1 MRSVGIDIGGTFTDV
16 VVMGDDGSVSTTK
29 SPSTPGRLQE
39 GLLAALSAAAE
50 KEKTDLAAL
59 LGRIDRIAHGTT
71 VATNAFI
78 ERRGAKVALLTTRGF
93 EDTMIMQRMMGM
105 TAGLSPSELTD
116 YSNRRVPDP
125 IVPRSLI
132 FGIRERIDYRGDVI
146 APLVEQDVY
155 EAIARTKEAGIE
167 AIAVSYLWSFKNTA
181 HERKTMEILGEEL
194 PGVYLTASHELAP
207 RLGEYERTATA
218 VINAYLGPLVRE
230 YTDQLG
236 RKLDK
241 NRLFLLDSSGGVMT
255 PDEAGRAPVRLL
267 LSGPSG
273 GVTAAKYMGDLC
285 GHENIISFDMG
296 GTSTDVAVIAAGQAG
311 QRKETVAGKYHLLLP
326 MLDVRAIGAGGGS
339 IAGVEEG
346 GYIFVGPESAG
357 AEPGPA
363 CYGRGGERPTVTD
376 ADVAL
381 GIIDPDGFLGG
392 KLALDRE
399 KAREAIRVH
408 VADPLN
414 VSIEEAAAGIKR
426 IVDTRMA
433 DLLRTV
439 TIEQGHDAREF
450 VLYAFGGAGPA
461 HAPAFAL
468 DVVEEVL
475 VPASQSVFCAFGAV
489 ASDIALSAGRAEPK
503 RYGRDGKSAVALADV
518 EAIFKGLEDQANESL
533 AQQNVPPER
542 RRFRRVVEVRF
553 IRQTKSLSVPFPGS
567 IEGLIENFLNAY
579 KTRYGAE
586 AVPEKAGFEFVTY
599 VVEALGLLP
608 RPDCAR
614 YPSAGEDAHHAV
626 KANRPVYD
634 MVEQGFVETPIY
646 RGEALQ
652 NGNRII
658 GPAVIEYE
666 STTVV
671 IHTGQVGTIDE
682 YLGISIR
689 RGCKGTDPRLPH
701 AGACLKSVPE
711 NPGRV

>member
-1 MRSVGIDIGGTFTDV
+1 MSSIGIDIGGTFTDV

-39 GLLAALSAAAE
+39 GLLAALTAAAE
-50 KEKTDLAAL
+50 KETTDLATL

-78 ERRGAKVALLTTRGF
+78 ERRGARVALLTTRGF

-146 APLVEQDVY
+146 APLVEQDVHD
-155 EAIARTKEAGIE
+155 AISRIKEAGIE
-167 AIAVSYLWSFKNTA
+167 AIAVSYLWSFKNSV
-181 HERKTMEILGEEL
+181 HEKRTMEILTGEL
-194 PGVYLTASHELAP
+194 PDVYLSVSHELAP
-207 RLGEYERTATA
+207 RLGEYERTATT
-218 VINAYLGPLVRE
+218 VINACLGPLVRE
-230 YTDQLG
+230 YTDQLN
-236 RKLDK
+236 RRLRD

-273 GVTAAKYMGDLC
+273 GVTAAKYMGRLC

-311 QRKETVAGKYHLLLP
+311 QRRETVADKYHLLLP

-339 IAGVEEG
+339 IAGVEQG
-346 GYIFVGPESAG
+346 GYIYVGPESAG

-363 CYGRGGERPTVTD
+363 CYGLGGELPTVTD
-376 ADVAL
+376 ADVVL
-381 GIIDPDGFLGG
+381 GIIDPAGFLGG

-399 KAREAIRVH
+399 KAREAIKIH
-408 VADPLN
+408 VADPLAL
-414 VSIEEAAAGIKR
+414 SIEEAAAGIKR

-475 VPASQSVFCAFGAV
+475 IPASQSVFCAFGAV
-489 ASDIALSAGRAEPK
+489 ASDITLSAGRAEPK
-503 RYGRDGKSAVALADV
+503 RYGRDGKGAVELADM
-518 EAIFKGLEDQANESL
+518 EDIFSSLEEQADASL
-533 AQQNVPPER
+533 EQQGVPPEQR
-542 RRFRRVVEVRF
+542 RLRRVVEVRF

-567 IEGLIENFLNAY
+567 VEGLVKNFLDAY
-579 KTRYGAE
+579 TKRYGTE

-599 VVEALGLLP
+599 VVEAVGLLP

-614 YPSAGEDAHHAV
+614 YPSAGTDPGHAM
-626 KANRPVYD
+626 KCSRPVYD
-634 MVEQGFVETPIY
+634 MVEQCFVDTPIY
-646 RGEALQ
+646 RGEVLQ

-666 STTVV
+666 TTTVAV
-671 IHTGQVGTIDE
+671 HSGQAGTVDE
-682 YLGISIR
+682 FLGISIR
-689 RGCKGTDPRLPH
+689 R
-701 AGACLKSVPE
+701 V
-711 NPGRV
+711 

>member
-1 MRSVGIDIGGTFTDV
+1 MSSIGIDIGGTFTDV

-29 SPSTPGRLQE
+29 SPSTPGRLLE
-39 GLLAALSAAAE
+39 GLLAALKAAAE
-50 KEKTDLAAL
+50 KEQTDLATL

-78 ERRGAKVALLTTRGF
+78 ERRGARVALLTTRGF

-146 APLVEQDVY
+146 APLVEQDVHD
-155 EAIARTKEAGIE
+155 AISRIKEAGIE
-167 AIAVSYLWSFKNTA
+167 AIAVSYLWSFKNSA
-181 HERKTMEILGEEL
+181 HEKKTREILAGEL
-194 PGVYLTASHELAP
+194 PGVFLSVSHELAP
-207 RLGEYERTATA
+207 RLGEYERTATT
-218 VINAYLGPLVRE
+218 VINACLGPLVRE
-230 YTDQLG
+230 YTGQLN
-236 RKLDK
+236 RRLRN

-255 PDEAGRAPVRLL
+255 ADEAGRAPVRLL

-273 GVTAAKYMGDLC
+273 GVTAAKYMGRLC
-285 GHENIISFDMG
+285 DHENIISFDMG

-311 QRKETVAGKYHLLLP
+311 QRRETVAGKYHLLLP

-339 IAGVEEG
+339 IAGVEQG
-346 GYIFVGPESAG
+346 GYIYVGPGSAG

-363 CYGRGGERPTVTD
+363 CYGLGGERPTVTD
-376 ADVAL
+376 ADVVL
-381 GIIDPDGFLGG
+381 GIIDPAGFLGG

-399 KAREAIRVH
+399 KAREAIKVH
-408 VADPLN
+408 VADPLRL
-414 VSIEEAAAGIKR
+414 SIEEAAAGIKR
-426 IVDTRMA
+426 IVDARMA

-450 VLYAFGGAGPA
+450 VLYAFGGAGPT

-475 VPASQSVFCAFGAV
+475 IPASQSVFCAFGAV
-489 ASDIALSAGRAEPK
+489 ASDITLSAGRAEPK
-503 RYGRDGKSAVALADV
+503 RYGRDGKGAVELADM
-518 EAIFKGLEDQANESL
+518 EDIFSILEEQANKSL
-533 AQQNVPPER
+533 EQQGVPPEQ

-567 IEGLIENFLNAY
+567 IEGLVKNFLDAY
-579 KTRYGAE
+579 TKRYGAE

-599 VVEALGLLP
+599 VVEAVGRLP

-614 YPSAGEDAHHAV
+614 YPSAGTDPGHAL
-626 KANRPVYD
+626 KCSRPVYD
-634 MVEQGFVETPIY
+634 MVEQGFVDTPIY

-652 NGNRII
+652 PDNRII
-658 GPAVIEYE
+658 GPAIIEYE
-666 STTVV
+666 TTTVAV
-671 IHTGQVGTIDE
+671 HSGQVGTIDE
-682 YLGISIR
+682 FLGISIR
-689 RGCKGTDPRLPH
+689 R
-701 AGACLKSVPE
+701 V
-711 NPGRV
+711 

>member
-1 MRSVGIDIGGTFTDV
+1 MSSIGIDIGGTFTDV
-16 VVMGDDGSVSTTK
+16 VVMGDDGAVSTTK

-39 GLLAALSAAAE
+39 GLLAALTVAAE
-50 KEKTDLAAL
+50 KEQADLVAL

-78 ERRGAKVALLTTRGF
+78 ERRGARVALLTTRGF

-116 YSNRRVPDP
+116 YSNRRVPEP

-146 APLVEQDVY
+146 APLVEQDVHD
-155 EAIARTKEAGIE
+155 AISRIKEAGIE
-167 AIAVSYLWSFKNTA
+167 AIAVSYLWSFKNSA
-181 HERKTMEILGEEL
+181 HEKRTVEILAGEL
-194 PGVYLTASHELAP
+194 PDVYLSISHELAP
-207 RLGEYERTATA
+207 RLGEYERTATT
-218 VINAYLGPLVRE
+218 VINACLGPLVRE
-230 YTDQLG
+230 YTDQLN
-236 RKLDK
+236 RRLRN

-273 GVTAAKYMGDLC
+273 GVTAAKYMGRLC

-311 QRKETVAGKYHLLLP
+311 QRRETVAGKYHLLLP

-339 IAGVEEG
+339 IAGVEQG
-346 GYIFVGPESAG
+346 GYIYVGPESAG

-363 CYGRGGERPTVTD
+363 CYGLGGEIPTVTD
-376 ADVAL
+376 ADVVL
-381 GIIDPDGFLGG
+381 GIIDPAGFLGG
-392 KLALDRE
+392 KLALDRK
-399 KAREAIRVH
+399 KAREAIKVH
-408 VADPLN
+408 VADPLAL
-414 VSIEEAAAGIKR
+414 SIEEAAAGIKR

-468 DVVEEVL
+468 DVVEEIL
-475 VPASQSVFCAFGAV
+475 IPASQSVFCAFGAV
-489 ASDIALSAGRAEPK
+489 ASDITLSAGRAEPK
-503 RYGRDGKSAVALADV
+503 RYGRDGKGAIELADM
-518 EAIFKGLEDQANESL
+518 EDIFNSLEEQADESL
-533 AQQNVPPER
+533 EQQGVPPEQ
-542 RRFRRVVEVRF
+542 RRFRRMVEVRF

-567 IEGLIENFLNAY
+567 IEGLVKNFLDAY
-579 KTRYGAE
+579 TKRYGAE

-599 VVEALGLLP
+599 VVEAVGLLP

-614 YPSAGEDAHHAV
+614 YPSAGTDPGHAM
-626 KANRPVYD
+626 KGSRPVYD
-634 MVEQGFVETPIY
+634 MVEQGFIETPIY
-646 RGEALQ
+646 RGETLR
-652 NGNRII
+652 NGNRID

-666 STTVV
+666 TTTVA
-671 IHTGQVGTIDE
+671 IHSGQAGTVDE
-682 YLGISIR
+682 FLGISIR
-689 RGCKGTDPRLPH
+689 R
-701 AGACLKSVPE
+701 V
-711 NPGRV
+711 

>member
-1 MRSVGIDIGGTFTDV
+1 MSSIGIDIGGTFTDV

-39 GLLAALSAAAE
+39 GLLAALTAAAG

-78 ERRGAKVALLTTRGF
+78 ERRGARVALLTTRGF

-146 APLVEQDVY
+146 APLVEQDVHD
-155 EAIARTKEAGIE
+155 AISRIKEAGIE
-167 AIAVSYLWSFKNTA
+167 AIAVSYLWSFKSSV
-181 HERKTMEILGEEL
+181 HEKRTMEILTGEL
-194 PGVYLTASHELAP
+194 PDVYLSVSHELAP
-207 RLGEYERTATA
+207 RLGEYERTATT
-218 VINAYLGPLVRE
+218 VINACLGPLVRE
-230 YTDQLG
+230 YTDQLN
-236 RKLDK
+236 RRLRD

-273 GVTAAKYMGDLC
+273 GVTAAKYMGRLC

-311 QRKETVAGKYHLLLP
+311 QRRETVADKYHLLLP

-339 IAGVEEG
+339 IAGVEQG
-346 GYIFVGPESAG
+346 GYIYVGPESAG

-363 CYGRGGERPTVTD
+363 CYGLGGELPTVTD
-376 ADVAL
+376 ADVVL
-381 GIIDPDGFLGG
+381 GIIDPAGFLGG

-399 KAREAIRVH
+399 KAREAIKVH
-408 VADPLN
+408 VADPLAL
-414 VSIEEAAAGIKR
+414 SIEEAAAGIKR

-450 VLYAFGGAGPA
+450 VLYAFGGAGPT

-475 VPASQSVFCAFGAV
+475 IPASQSVFCAFGAV
-489 ASDIALSAGRAEPK
+489 ASDITLNAGRAEPK
-503 RYGRDGKSAVALADV
+503 RYGRDGKGAVELADM
-518 EAIFKGLEDQANESL
+518 EDIFSGLEEQADKSL
-533 AQQNVPPER
+533 EQQGVPPEQ

-567 IEGLIENFLNAY
+567 VEGLVKNFLDAY
-579 KTRYGAE
+579 TKRYGAE

-599 VVEALGLLP
+599 VVEAVGLLP

-614 YPSAGEDAHHAV
+614 YPSAGMDASHA
-626 KANRPVYD
+626 KKGSRPVYD
-634 MVEQGFVETPIY
+634 MVKHVFVDTPIY

-652 NGNRII
+652 NGNRIA

-666 STTVV
+666 TTTVA
-671 IHTGQVGTIDE
+671 IHSGQAGTVDE
-682 YLGISIR
+682 FLGISIR
-689 RGCKGTDPRLPH
+689 R
-701 AGACLKSVPE
+701 V
-711 NPGRV
+711 

>member
-1 MRSVGIDIGGTFTDV
+1 MSSIGIDIGGTFTDV

-39 GLLAALSAAAE
+39 GLMQALSAAAE
-50 KEKTDLAAL
+50 KEKTDLVTL

-78 ERRGAKVALLTTRGF
+78 ERRGARVALLTTRGF

-105 TAGLSPSELTD
+105 TAGLTPSELTD

-155 EAIARTKEAGIE
+155 DSIDRIKEAGIE
-167 AIAVSYLWSFKNTA
+167 AIAVSYLWSFKNTV
-181 HERKTMEILGEEL
+181 HEKRTREILTGEL
-194 PGVYLTASHELAP
+194 PGIYLSMSHELVP
-207 RLGEYERTATA
+207 RLGEYERTATT
-218 VINAYLGPLVRE
+218 VINACLGPLVRK
-230 YTDQLG
+230 YTDQLN
-236 RKLDK
+236 RQLRN
-241 NRLFLLDSSGGVMT
+241 NRLFLLDSCGGVMT
-255 PDEAGRAPVRLL
+255 PGEAGRAPVRLL

-273 GVTAAKYMGDLC
+273 GVTAAKYIGNMC

-296 GTSTDVAVIAAGQAG
+296 GTSTDVAVIAGGEASR
-311 QRKETVAGKYHLLLP
+311 RKETVADKYHLLLP

-339 IAGVEEG
+339 VAGVEEG
-346 GYIFVGPESAG
+346 GYIYVGPESAG

-376 ADVAL
+376 ADVVL
-381 GIIDPDGFLGG
+381 GMIDPAGFLGG

-399 KAREAIRVH
+399 KAREAVRVH
-408 VADPLN
+408 VADPLTLS
-414 VSIEEAAAGIKR
+414 VEEAAAGIKR
-426 IVDTRMA
+426 IVDARMA

-475 VPASQSVFCAFGAV
+475 IPSSQSVFCAFGAV
-489 ASDIALSAGRAEPK
+489 ASDITLSVGRAEPK
-503 RYGRDGKSAVALADV
+503 RYGRDGKGAVELSGI
-518 EAIFKGLEDQANESL
+518 EAIFSDLEEQANESL
-533 AQQNVPPER
+533 ALQNVAPER
-542 RRFRRVVEVRF
+542 RRFRRIVEVRF
-553 IRQTKSLSVPFPGS
+553 IRQTKSLAVPFPGT
-567 IEGLIENFLNAY
+567 IEGLVESFLDAY
-579 KTRYGAE
+579 KKRYGAE
-586 AVPEKAGFEFVTY
+586 AVPEQAGFEFVTY
-599 VVEALGLLP
+599 VVEAVGLLP

-614 YPSAGEDAHHAV
+614 YPSAGEDANQAV
-626 KANRPVYD
+626 KGSRPVYD
-634 MVEQGFVETPIY
+634 MVRQVFVDTPIF

-652 NGNRII
+652 HGNRIS
-658 GPAVIEYE
+658 GPAIIEYE
-666 STTVV
+666 TTTVA
-671 IHTGQVGTIDE
+671 IHAGQRATIDE
-682 YLGISIR
+682 FLGISIR
-689 RGCKGTDPRLPH
+689 RT
-701 AGACLKSVPE
+701 
-711 NPGRV
+711 

>member
-1 MRSVGIDIGGTFTDV
+1 MSSIGIDIGGTFTDV

-39 GLLAALSAAAE
+39 GLLAALTAAAE
-50 KEKTDLAAL
+50 KEQTDLAAL

-78 ERRGAKVALLTTRGF
+78 ERRGARVALLTTRGF

-146 APLVEQDVY
+146 APLVEQDVHD
-155 EAIARTKEAGIE
+155 AISRIKEAGIE
-167 AIAVSYLWSFKNTA
+167 AIAVSYLWSFKSSV
-181 HERKTMEILGEEL
+181 HEKRTMEILTGEL
-194 PGVYLTASHELAP
+194 PDVYLSVSHELAP
-207 RLGEYERTATA
+207 RLGEYERTATT
-218 VINAYLGPLVRE
+218 VINACLGPLVRE
-230 YTDQLG
+230 YTDQLN
-236 RKLDK
+236 RRLRD

-273 GVTAAKYMGDLC
+273 GVTAAKYMGRLC

-311 QRKETVAGKYHLLLP
+311 QRRETVADKYHLLLP

-339 IAGVEEG
+339 IAGVEQG
-346 GYIFVGPESAG
+346 GYIYVGPESAG

-363 CYGRGGERPTVTD
+363 CYGFGGERPTVTD
-376 ADVAL
+376 ADVVL
-381 GIIDPDGFLGG
+381 GIIDPAGFLGG

-399 KAREAIRVH
+399 KAREAIKVH
-408 VADPLN
+408 VADPLAL
-414 VSIEEAAAGIKR
+414 SIEEAAAGIKR

-450 VLYAFGGAGPA
+450 VLYAFGGAGPT

-475 VPASQSVFCAFGAV
+475 IPASQSVFCAFGAV
-489 ASDIALSAGRAEPK
+489 ASDITLSAGRAEPK
-503 RYGRDGKSAVALADV
+503 RYGRDGKGAVELADM
-518 EAIFKGLEDQANESL
+518 EDIFSGLEEQADKSL
-533 AQQNVPPER
+533 EQQGVPPEQR
-542 RRFRRVVEVRF
+542 RLRRVVEVRF

-567 IEGLIENFLNAY
+567 VEGLVKNFLDAY
-579 KTRYGAE
+579 TKRYGAE

-599 VVEALGLLP
+599 VVEAVGLLP

-614 YPSAGEDAHHAV
+614 YPSAGMDPGHAL
-626 KANRPVYD
+626 KGSRPVYD

-646 RGEALQ
+646 WGETLR
-652 NGNRII
+652 NGNRID

-666 STTVV
+666 TTTVA
-671 IHTGQVGTIDE
+671 IHSGQAGTVDE
-682 YLGISIR
+682 FLGISIR
-689 RGCKGTDPRLPH
+689 R
-701 AGACLKSVPE
+701 V
-711 NPGRV
+711 

>member
-1 MRSVGIDIGGTFTDV
+1 MSSIGIDIGGTFTDV
-16 VVMGDDGSVSTTK
+16 VVMGDDGSVRTTK

-39 GLLAALSAAAE
+39 GLLAALTAAAV
-50 KEKTDLAAL
+50 KEQTDLAAL
-59 LGRIDRIAHGTT
+59 LRRLDRIAHGTT

-78 ERRGAKVALLTTRGF
+78 ERRGAGVALLTTRGF

-116 YSNRRVPDP
+116 YSNRSVPDP

-132 FGIRERIDYRGDVI
+132 FGIRERTDYRGDVI
-146 APLVEQDVY
+146 APLAEQDVY
-155 EAIARTKEAGIE
+155 DAVARIKEAGIE

-181 HERKTMEILGEEL
+181 HESRTREILAEEL
-194 PGVYLTASHELAP
+194 PGIYLSTSHELVP
-207 RLGEYERTATA
+207 RLGEYERTATT
-218 VINAYLGPLVRE
+218 VINAYLGPLVRN
-230 YTDQLG
+230 YTEQLNRRLG
-236 RKLDK
+236 D
-241 NRLFLLDSSGGVMT
+241 NRLFLLDSCGGVMT

-273 GVTAAKYMGDLC
+273 GVTAAKHMGKLC

-296 GTSTDVAVIAAGQAG
+296 GTSTDVAVIASGEASR
-311 QRKETVAGKYHLLLP
+311 RKETVADKYHLLLP

-363 CYGRGGERPTVTD
+363 CYGRGGKHPTVTD
-376 ADVAL
+376 ANVVL
-381 GIIDPDGFLGG
+381 GIIDPGGFLGG
-392 KLALDRE
+392 KLALDRD
-399 KAREAIRVH
+399 KARQAVQEH
-408 VADPLN
+408 VASPLKLP
-414 VSIEEAAAGIKR
+414 VEEAAAGIKR
-426 IVDTRMA
+426 IVDARMA

-468 DVVEEVL
+468 DVVEEVMI
-475 VPASQSVFCAFGAV
+475 PASQSVFCAFGAV
-489 ASDIALSAGRAEPK
+489 ASDITLSAGRAKPE
-503 RYGRDGKSAVALADV
+503 RYGREGSGAVDLAGI
-518 EAIFKGLEDQANESL
+518 ETIFRDLEDQANESL
-533 AQQNVPPER
+533 DVQGVPPGQ

-553 IRQTKSLSVPFPGS
+553 VRQTKSLSVPFPGTL
-567 IEGLIENFLNAY
+567 EGLVENFLDAY
-579 KTRYGAE
+579 KKRYGAE

-599 VVEALGLLP
+599 VVEATGLLP

-614 YPSAGEDAHHAV
+614 YPPAGADAAHAV
-626 KANRPVYD
+626 KGSRPVYD
-634 MVEQGFVETPIY
+634 MVKQVFIDTPIY

-652 NGNRII
+652 NGNRIS
-658 GPAVIEYE
+658 GPAIIEYE
-666 STTVV
+666 TTTVA
-671 IHTGQVGTIDE
+671 ILSGQAGTVDE
-682 YLGISIR
+682 FLGISI
-689 RGCKGTDPRLPH
+689 K
-701 AGACLKSVPE
+701 
-711 NPGRV
+711 RV

>member
-1 MRSVGIDIGGTFTDV
+1 MSSIGIDIGGTFTDV

-39 GLLAALSAAAE
+39 GLLAALTAAAE

-78 ERRGAKVALLTTRGF
+78 ERRGARVALLTTRGF

-146 APLVEQDVY
+146 APLVEQDVHD
-155 EAIARTKEAGIE
+155 AISRIKEAGIE
-167 AIAVSYLWSFKNTA
+167 AIAVSYLWSFKNSV
-181 HERKTMEILGEEL
+181 HEKRTMEILTGEL
-194 PGVYLTASHELAP
+194 PDVYLSVSHELAP
-207 RLGEYERTATA
+207 RLGEYERTATT
-218 VINAYLGPLVRE
+218 VINACLGPLVRE
-230 YTDQLG
+230 YTDQLN
-236 RKLDK
+236 RRLRN

-273 GVTAAKYMGDLC
+273 GVTAAKYMGRLC

-311 QRKETVAGKYHLLLP
+311 QRRETVADKYHLLLP

-339 IAGVEEG
+339 IAGVEQG
-346 GYIFVGPESAG
+346 GYIYVGPESAG

-363 CYGRGGERPTVTD
+363 CYGLGGERPTVTD
-376 ADVAL
+376 ADVVL
-381 GIIDPDGFLGG
+381 GIIDPAGFLGG

-399 KAREAIRVH
+399 KAREAIKIH
-408 VADPLN
+408 VADPLAL
-414 VSIEEAAAGIKR
+414 SIEEAAAGIKR

-475 VPASQSVFCAFGAV
+475 IPASQSVFCAFGAV
-489 ASDIALSAGRAEPK
+489 ASDITLSAGRAEPK
-503 RYGRDGKSAVALADV
+503 RYGRDGTGAVELADM
-518 EAIFKGLEDQANESL
+518 EDIFSSLEEQADASL
-533 AQQNVPPER
+533 EQQGVPPEQ
-542 RRFRRVVEVRF
+542 RRFQRVVEVRF

-567 IEGLIENFLNAY
+567 VEGLVKNFLDAY
-579 KTRYGAE
+579 TKRYGAE

-599 VVEALGLLP
+599 VVEAVGLLP

-614 YPSAGEDAHHAV
+614 YPSAGTDASHA
-626 KANRPVYD
+626 KKGSRPVYD
-634 MVEQGFVETPIY
+634 MVKHVFVDTPIY

-652 NGNRII
+652 NGNRID

-666 STTVV
+666 TTTVA
-671 IHTGQVGTIDE
+671 IHSGQAGTVDE
-682 YLGISIR
+682 FLGISIR
-689 RGCKGTDPRLPH
+689 R
-701 AGACLKSVPE
+701 V
-711 NPGRV
+711 

>member
-1 MRSVGIDIGGTFTDV
+1 MSSIGIDIGGTFTDV

-39 GLLAALSAAAE
+39 GLLAALTAAAE

-78 ERRGAKVALLTTRGF
+78 ERRGARVALLTTRGF
-93 EDTMIMQRMMGM
+93 EDTIIMQRMMGM

-146 APLVEQDVY
+146 APLVEQDVHD
-155 EAIARTKEAGIE
+155 AISRIKEAGIE
-167 AIAVSYLWSFKNTA
+167 AIAVSYLWSFKNSV
-181 HERKTMEILGEEL
+181 HEKRTMEILTGEL
-194 PGVYLTASHELAP
+194 PDVYLSVSHELAP
-207 RLGEYERTATA
+207 RLGEYERTATT
-218 VINAYLGPLVRE
+218 VINACLGPLVRE
-230 YTDQLG
+230 YTDQLN
-236 RKLDK
+236 RRLCD

-273 GVTAAKYMGDLC
+273 GVTAAKYMGRLC

-311 QRKETVAGKYHLLLP
+311 QRRETVAGKYHLLLP

-339 IAGVEEG
+339 IAGVEQG
-346 GYIFVGPESAG
+346 GYIYVGPESAG

-363 CYGRGGERPTVTD
+363 CYGLGGERPTVTD
-376 ADVAL
+376 ADVVL
-381 GIIDPDGFLGG
+381 GIIDPAGFLGG

-399 KAREAIRVH
+399 KAREAIKVH
-408 VADPLN
+408 VADPLAL
-414 VSIEEAAAGIKR
+414 SIEEAAAGIKR

-468 DVVEEVL
+468 DVVEEIL
-475 VPASQSVFCAFGAV
+475 IPASQSVFCAFGAV
-489 ASDIALSAGRAEPK
+489 ASDITLSTGRAEPK
-503 RYGRDGKSAVALADV
+503 RYGRDGKGAVELAGMED
-518 EAIFKGLEDQANESL
+518 IFSSLEEQADASL
-533 AQQNVPPER
+533 EQQGVPPEQ
-542 RRFRRVVEVRF
+542 RRFRRMVEVRF
-553 IRQTKSLSVPFPGS
+553 IRQTKSLSVPYPGS
-567 IEGLIENFLNAY
+567 IEGLVKNFLDAY
-579 KTRYGAE
+579 TKRYGAE
-586 AVPEKAGFEFVTY
+586 AVPERAGFEFVTY
-599 VVEALGLLP
+599 VVEAVGLLP
-608 RPDCAR
+608 RPDCAS
-614 YPSAGEDAHHAV
+614 YPSAGTDAGHAM
-626 KANRPVYD
+626 KGSRPVYD

-646 RGEALQ
+646 RGETLR
-652 NGNRII
+652 NGNRID

-666 STTVV
+666 TTTVA
-671 IHTGQVGTIDE
+671 IHSGQAGTVDE
-682 YLGISIR
+682 FLSISIR
-689 RGCKGTDPRLPH
+689 R
-701 AGACLKSVPE
+701 V
-711 NPGRV
+711 

>member
-1 MRSVGIDIGGTFTDV
+1 MSSVGIDIGGTFTDV
-16 VVMGDDGSVSTTK
+16 VVMDDDGSVRTTK

-39 GLLAALSAAAE
+39 GLLAALGAAAE
-50 KEKTDLAAL
+50 KENTDLATL
-59 LGRIDRIAHGTT
+59 LERIDRIAHGTT

-78 ERRGAKVALLTTRGF
+78 ERRGARVALLTTRGF

-116 YSNRRVPDP
+116 YSNRCVPDP

-146 APLVEQDVY
+146 APLAEQDVY
-155 EAIARTKEAGIE
+155 DAAARIKEAGVE
-167 AIAVSYLWSFKNTA
+167 AVAVSYLWSFKNTA
-181 HERKTMEILGEEL
+181 HESRTREILAGEL
-194 PGVYLTASHELAP
+194 PGIYLSMSHELVP
-207 RLGEYERTATA
+207 RLGEYERTATT
-218 VINAYLGPLVRE
+218 VINACLGPLVQK
-230 YTDQLG
+230 YTEQLNRRLG
-236 RKLDK
+236 N
-241 NRLFLLDSSGGVMT
+241 NRLFLLDSCGGVMT

-273 GVTAAKYMGDLC
+273 GVTAAKYMGDIC
-285 GHENIISFDMG
+285 GHRNIISFDMG
-296 GTSTDVAVIAAGQAG
+296 GTSTDVAVIAAGEAN
-311 QRKETVAGKYHLLLP
+311 RRRETVTDKYHLLLP

-339 IAGVEEG
+339 VAGVEQG
-346 GYIFVGPESAG
+346 GYIYVGPESAG

-363 CYGRGGERPTVTD
+363 CYGLGGERPTVTD
-376 ADVAL
+376 ADVVL

-392 KLALDRE
+392 KLALDQD

-414 VSIEEAAAGIKR
+414 VPIEEAAAGIKR
-426 IVDTRMA
+426 IVDARMA

-468 DVVEEVL
+468 DVVEEVII
-475 VPASQSVFCAFGAV
+475 PASQSVFCAFGAV
-489 ASDIALSAGRAEPK
+489 ASDIALSVARAEPK
-503 RYGRDGKSAVALADV
+503 RYGRDGTGAVELADI
-518 EAIFKGLEDQANESL
+518 ETIFRNLEDQANASL
-533 AQQNVPPER
+533 AQQNVPQEQR
-542 RRFRRVVEVRF
+542 RYRRVVEVRF
-553 IRQTKSLSVPFPGS
+553 IRQTKSLSVPFPGT
-567 IEGLIENFLNAY
+567 IEGLVENFLDAY
-579 KTRYGAE
+579 KQRYGAE

-614 YPSAGEDAHHAV
+614 YPSAGEDASHAV
-626 KANRPVYD
+626 KGSRPVYD
-634 MVEQGFVETPIY
+634 MVEQVFIDTPTF

-652 NGNRII
+652 SGNRIA
-658 GPAVIEYE
+658 GPAIIEYE
-666 STTVV
+666 TTTVA
-671 IHTGQVGTIDE
+671 IHSGQAGTVDE
-682 YLGISIR
+682 FLGISVR
-689 RGCKGTDPRLPH
+689 R
-701 AGACLKSVPE
+701 V
-711 NPGRV
+711 

>member
-1 MRSVGIDIGGTFTDV
+1 MSSIGIDIGGTFTDI

-29 SPSTPGRLQE
+29 SPSTPGRLQD
-39 GLLAALSAAAE
+39 GLLAALGAAAV
-50 KEKTDLAAL
+50 KQDTDLATL
-59 LGRIDRIAHGTT
+59 LAGADRIAHGTT

-78 ERRGAKVALLTTRGF
+78 ERRGARVALLTTRGF

-146 APLVEQDVY
+146 APLMERDVHD
-155 EAIARTKEAGIE
+155 AIGRIKEAGIE
-167 AIAVSYLWSFKNTA
+167 AIAVSYLWSFKNSV
-181 HERKTMEILGEEL
+181 HEKRTMEILTGEL
-194 PGVYLTASHELAP
+194 PDVYLSVSHELAP
-207 RLGEYERTATA
+207 RLGEYERTATT
-218 VINAYLGPLVRE
+218 VINACLGPLVRK
-230 YTDQLG
+230 YTDQLN
-236 RKLDK
+236 RRLRN

-273 GVTAAKYMGDLC
+273 GVTAAKYMGRLC

-311 QRKETVAGKYHLLLP
+311 QRRETVADKYHLLLP

-339 IAGVEEG
+339 IAGVEQG
-346 GYIFVGPESAG
+346 GYIYVGPESAG

-363 CYGRGGERPTVTD
+363 CYGLGGELPTVTD
-376 ADVAL
+376 ADVVL
-381 GIIDPDGFLGG
+381 GIIDPTGFLGG

-399 KAREAIRVH
+399 KARRAIKVH
-408 VADPLN
+408 VADPLAL
-414 VSIEEAAAGIKR
+414 SIEEAAAGIKR

-468 DVVEEVL
+468 DVVEEIL
-475 VPASQSVFCAFGAV
+475 IPASQSVFCAFGAV
-489 ASDIALSAGRAEPK
+489 ASDIALNAGRAEPK
-503 RYGRDGKSAVALADV
+503 RYGRDGKGAIELA
-518 EAIFKGLEDQANESL
+518 EMEGIFSSLEEQADDSL
-533 AQQNVPPER
+533 EQQGVPREQ

-567 IEGLIENFLNAY
+567 IEGLVKNFLDAY
-579 KTRYGAE
+579 TKRYGAE

-599 VVEALGLLP
+599 VVEATGLLP
-608 RPDCAR
+608 RPDFAR
-614 YPSAGEDAHHAV
+614 YPSAGTNPGHAM
-626 KANRPVYD
+626 KCSRPVYD
-634 MVEQGFVETPIY
+634 MVERGFVETPIY

-652 NGNRII
+652 NGNRID
-658 GPAVIEYE
+658 GPGIIEYE
-666 STTVV
+666 TTTVV
-671 IHTGQVGTIDE
+671 IHSGQVGTIDE
-682 YLGISIR
+682 FLGISIR
-689 RGCKGTDPRLPH
+689 KI
-701 AGACLKSVPE
+701 
-711 NPGRV
+711 

>member
-1 MRSVGIDIGGTFTDV
+1 MSSIGIDIGGTFTDV

-29 SPSTPGRLQE
+29 SPSTPGRLLE
-39 GLLAALSAAAE
+39 GLLAALTAAAE
-50 KEKTDLAAL
+50 KEQTDLAAL
-59 LGRIDRIAHGTT
+59 LGGIDRIAHGTT

-78 ERRGAKVALLTTRGF
+78 ERRGARVALLTTRGF

-132 FGIRERIDYRGDVI
+132 FGIRERVDYRGDVI
-146 APLVEQDVY
+146 APLAEQDVY
-155 EAIARTKEAGIE
+155 DAVARIKEAGIE
-167 AIAVSYLWSFKNTA
+167 AVAVSYLWSFKNSG
-181 HERKTMEILGEEL
+181 HEKRTREILAGEL
-194 PGVYLTASHELAP
+194 PGIYLSLSHELVP
-207 RLGEYERTATA
+207 RLGEYERTATT
-218 VINAYLGPLVRE
+218 VINAYLGPLVRN
-230 YTDQLG
+230 YTGQLNRRLG
-236 RKLDK
+236 N
-241 NRLFLLDSSGGVMT
+241 NRLFLLDSCGGVMT

-273 GVTAAKYMGDLC
+273 GVTAAKYMGNIC

-296 GTSTDVAVIAAGQAG
+296 GTSTDVAVIAAGEAN
-311 QRKETVAGKYHLLLP
+311 RRRETVTDKYHLLLP

-346 GYIFVGPESAG
+346 GYIYVGPESAG

-363 CYGRGGERPTVTD
+363 CYGLGGERPTVTD
-376 ADVAL
+376 ADVVL

-392 KLALDRE
+392 KLALDRD

-414 VSIEEAAAGIKR
+414 VPIEEAAAGIKR
-426 IVDTRMA
+426 IVDARMA

-439 TIEQGHDAREF
+439 TIEQGHDARDF

-475 VPASQSVFCAFGAV
+475 IPASQSVFCAFGAV
-489 ASDIALSAGRAEPK
+489 ASDITLTAGRAEPR
-503 RYGRDGKSAVALADV
+503 RYGRDGKGAVGLADI
-518 EAIFKGLEDQANESL
+518 EHIFRGLEDQAGASL
-533 AQQNVPPER
+533 ELQGVAPER
-542 RRFRRVVEVRF
+542 RRFRRVVEMRF

-579 KTRYGAE
+579 RKRYGAE

-599 VVEALGLLP
+599 VVEAAGLLP
-608 RPDCAR
+608 RPDSAR
-614 YPSAGEDAHHAV
+614 YPSAGEDAALAA
-626 KANRPVYD
+626 KGTRPVYD
-634 MVEQGFVETPIY
+634 MVIRAFVDTPIY

-652 NGNRII
+652 HGNRIA

-666 STTVV
+666 TTTVA
-671 IHTGQVGTIDE
+671 IHAGQAGTVDE
-682 YLGISIR
+682 FLGISIR
-689 RGCKGTDPRLPH
+689 R
-701 AGACLKSVPE
+701 V
-711 NPGRV
+711 

>member
-1 MRSVGIDIGGTFTDV
+1 MSSIGIDIGGTFTDV

-39 GLLAALSAAAE
+39 GLLQALTAAAE
-50 KEKTDLAAL
+50 KGKTDLVTL

-71 VATNAFI
+71 AATNAFI
-78 ERRGAKVALLTTRGF
+78 ERRGARVALLTTRGF

-116 YSNRRVPDP
+116 YSNRSVPDP

-132 FGIRERIDYRGDVI
+132 FGISERIDYRGDVI
-146 APLVEQDVY
+146 APLAEQEVY
-155 EAIARTKEAGIE
+155 EAAARIKEAGIE
-167 AIAVSYLWSFKNTA
+167 AVAVSYLWSFKNTV
-181 HERKTMEILGEEL
+181 HENRTREILAGEL
-194 PGVYLTASHELAP
+194 PGVYLSLSCELVP
-207 RLGEYERTATA
+207 RLGEYERTATT
-218 VINAYLGPLVRE
+218 VINAYLGPLVRN
-230 YTDQLG
+230 YTDELNRRLG
-236 RKLDK
+236 N
-241 NRLFLLDSSGGVMT
+241 NRLFLLDSCGGVMT

-273 GVTAAKYMGDLC
+273 GVTAAKYMGNMC

-296 GTSTDVAVIAAGQAG
+296 GTSTDVAVIAGGEASR
-311 QRKETVAGKYHLLLP
+311 RKETVADKYHLLLP

-339 IAGVEEG
+339 VAGVEEG
-346 GYIFVGPESAG
+346 GYIYVGPESAG

-376 ADVAL
+376 ADVVL
-381 GIIDPDGFLGG
+381 GIIDPAGFLGG

-399 KAREAIRVH
+399 QARKAVRVH
-408 VADPLN
+408 VADPLKLS
-414 VSIEEAAAGIKR
+414 VEEAAAGIKR
-426 IVDTRMA
+426 IVDARMA

-475 VPASQSVFCAFGAV
+475 IPSSQSVFCAFGAV
-489 ASDIALSAGRAEPK
+489 ASDITLSVGRAEPK
-503 RYGRDGKSAVALADV
+503 RYGRDGKGAVELSGI
-518 EAIFKGLEDQANESL
+518 EAIFSDLEEQANESL
-533 AQQNVPPER
+533 ALQNVTPER
-542 RRFRRVVEVRF
+542 RRFRRIVEVRF
-553 IRQTKSLSVPFPGS
+553 IRQTKSLAIPFPGT
-567 IEGLIENFLNAY
+567 IEGLVESFLDAY
-579 KTRYGAE
+579 KKRYGAE

-599 VVEALGLLP
+599 VVEAAGLLP

-614 YPSAGEDAHHAV
+614 YPSAGEDANQAV
-626 KANRPVYD
+626 KGRRPVYD
-634 MVEQGFVETPIY
+634 MVRQVFVDTPIF

-652 NGNRII
+652 HGNCID
-658 GPAVIEYE
+658 GPAIIEYE
-666 STTVV
+666 TTTVA
-671 IHTGQVGTIDE
+671 IHSGQVGTVDE
-682 YLGISIR
+682 FLGISIR
-689 RGCKGTDPRLPH
+689 K
-701 AGACLKSVPE
+701 V
-711 NPGRV
+711 

>member
-1 MRSVGIDIGGTFTDV
+1 MSSVGIDIGGTFTDV
-16 VVMGDDGSVSTTK
+16 VVMGDDGSVTTTK

-39 GLLAALSAAAE
+39 GLLAALTAAAE
-50 KEKTDLAAL
+50 KEKTGLAAL
-59 LGRIDRIAHGTT
+59 LERLDRIAHGTT

-78 ERRGAKVALLTTRGF
+78 ERRGARVALLTTRGF

-132 FGIRERIDYRGDVI
+132 FGIRERIDYRGDVV
-146 APLVEQDVY
+146 APLAEQDVY
-155 EAIARTKEAGIE
+155 DAIDRIKEAGIE
-167 AIAVSYLWSFKNTA
+167 AVAVSYLWSFKNTA
-181 HERKTMEILGEEL
+181 HERRTREILAGEL
-194 PGVYLTASHELAP
+194 PGVYLSLSHELVP
-207 RLGEYERTATA
+207 RLGEYERTATT
-218 VINAYLGPLVRE
+218 VINACLGPLVRK
-230 YTDQLG
+230 YTDQLNRRLG
-236 RKLDK
+236 D
-241 NRLFLLDSSGGVMT
+241 NRLFLLDSCGGVMT

-273 GVTAAKYMGDLC
+273 GVTAAKYMGNLC

-296 GTSTDVAVIAAGQAG
+296 GTSTDVAVIAAGQAS
-311 QRKETVAGKYHLLLP
+311 RRRETVADKYHLLLP

-346 GYIFVGPESAG
+346 GYIYVGPESAG

-363 CYGRGGERPTVTD
+363 CYGLGGERPTVTD
-376 ADVAL
+376 ADVVL

-392 KLALDRE
+392 KLALDRG

-408 VADPLN
+408 VADPLKLP
-414 VSIEEAAAGIKR
+414 IEEAAAGIKR

-468 DVVEEVL
+468 DVVEEVII
-475 VPASQSVFCAFGAV
+475 PASQSVFCAFGAV
-489 ASDIALSAGRAEPK
+489 ASDITLNAGRAEPR
-503 RYGRDGKSAVALADV
+503 RYGRDGKGAVGLADI
-518 EAIFKGLEDQANESL
+518 EAIFGKLEEQANASL
-533 AQQNVPPER
+533 AQQNVPPEQ

-567 IEGLIENFLNAY
+567 IEGLIESFLDAY
-579 KTRYGAE
+579 KKRYGAE

-614 YPSAGEDAHHAV
+614 YPSAGTDPGHAM
-626 KANRPVYD
+626 KGSRPVYD
-634 MVEQGFVETPIY
+634 MVEQGFVDTPIY
-646 RGEALQ
+646 RGEVLQ
-652 NGNRII
+652 NGNRID
-658 GPAVIEYE
+658 GPGIIEYE
-666 STTVV
+666 TTTVV
-671 IHTGQVGTIDE
+671 IHSGQVGTIDE
-682 YLGISIR
+682 FLGISIR
-689 RGCKGTDPRLPH
+689 RI
-701 AGACLKSVPE
+701 
-711 NPGRV
+711 

>member
-1 MRSVGIDIGGTFTDV
+1 MSSVGIDIGGTFTDV

-39 GLLAALSAAAE
+39 GLLAALTAAAE
-50 KEKTDLAAL
+50 KEKTDLATL
-59 LGRIDRIAHGTT
+59 LDRIDRIAHGTT

-78 ERRGAKVALLTTRGF
+78 ERRGARVALLTTRGF

-116 YSNRRVPDP
+116 YSNRRVPEP

-132 FGIRERIDYRGDVI
+132 FGIRERVDYRGDVI
-146 APLVEQDVY
+146 APLVEQDVH
-155 EAIARTKEAGIE
+155 EAISRIKEAGIE
-167 AIAVSYLWSFKNTA
+167 AIAVSYLWSFKNSA
-181 HERKTMEILGEEL
+181 HEKRTTEILTGEL
-194 PGVYLTASHELAP
+194 PDVYLSVSHELAP
-207 RLGEYERTATA
+207 RLGEYERTATT
-218 VINAYLGPLVRE
+218 VINACLGPLVRE
-230 YTDQLG
+230 YTDQLN
-236 RKLDK
+236 RRLRN

-273 GVTAAKYMGDLC
+273 GVTAAKYMGRLC

-311 QRKETVAGKYHLLLP
+311 QRRETVAGKYHLLLP

-339 IAGVEEG
+339 IAGVEPG
-346 GYIFVGPESAG
+346 GYIYVGPESAG

-363 CYGRGGERPTVTD
+363 CYGLGGELPTVTD
-376 ADVAL
+376 ADVVL
-381 GIIDPDGFLGG
+381 GIIDPAGFLGG

-399 KAREAIRVH
+399 KAWEAIKVH
-408 VADPLN
+408 VADPLAL
-414 VSIEEAAAGIKR
+414 SIEEAAAGIKR

-439 TIEQGHDAREF
+439 TIEQGHDARGF

-468 DVVEEVL
+468 DVVEEIL
-475 VPASQSVFCAFGAV
+475 IPASQSVFCAFGAI
-489 ASDIALSAGRAEPK
+489 ASDITLNAGRAEPK
-503 RYGRDGKSAVALADV
+503 RYGKDGKGAVELADM
-518 EAIFKGLEDQANESL
+518 EDIFSSLEEQADESL
-533 AQQNVPPER
+533 EQQGVPPEQ

-567 IEGLIENFLNAY
+567 IEGLVKNFLDAY
-579 KTRYGAE
+579 TKRYGAE

-599 VVEALGLLP
+599 VVEAVGLLP

-614 YPSAGEDAHHAV
+614 YPLAGTDPGHAM
-626 KANRPVYD
+626 KCSRPVYD

-646 RGEALQ
+646 RGETLR
-652 NGNRII
+652 NGNRID

-666 STTVV
+666 TTTVA
-671 IHTGQVGTIDE
+671 IHSGQAGTVDE
-682 YLGISIR
+682 FLGISIR
-689 RGCKGTDPRLPH
+689 R
-701 AGACLKSVPE
+701 V
-711 NPGRV
+711 

>member
-1 MRSVGIDIGGTFTDV
+1 MAALGVDIGGTFTDV

-39 GLLAALSAAAE
+39 GLLAALTAAAE
-50 KEKTDLAAL
+50 KGKIDLATL

-78 ERRGAKVALLTTRGF
+78 ERRGARVALLTTRGF

-155 EAIARTKEAGIE
+155 DAIDRIKEAGIE
-167 AIAVSYLWSFKNTA
+167 AIAVSYLWSFKNTV
-181 HERKTMEILGEEL
+181 HEKRTREILTGEL
-194 PGVYLTASHELAP
+194 PGIYLSMSHELVP
-207 RLGEYERTATA
+207 RLGEYERTATT
-218 VINAYLGPLVRE
+218 VINACLGPLVSK
-230 YTDQLG
+230 YTDQLN
-236 RKLDK
+236 RQLRN
-241 NRLFLLDSSGGVMT
+241 NRLFLLDSCGGVMT
-255 PDEAGRAPVRLL
+255 PGEAGRAPVRLL

-273 GVTAAKYMGDLC
+273 GVTAAKYIGNMC

-296 GTSTDVAVIAAGQAG
+296 GTSTDVAVIAGGEASR
-311 QRKETVAGKYHLLLP
+311 RKETVADKYHLLLP

-339 IAGVEEG
+339 VAGVEEG
-346 GYIFVGPESAG
+346 GYIYVGPESAG

-376 ADVAL
+376 ANVVL
-381 GIIDPDGFLGG
+381 GMIDPAGFLGG

-399 KAREAIRVH
+399 KAREAVRVH
-408 VADPLN
+408 VADPLKLS
-414 VSIEEAAAGIKR
+414 VEEAAAGIKR
-426 IVDTRMA
+426 IVDARMA

-475 VPASQSVFCAFGAV
+475 IPSSQSVFCAFGAV
-489 ASDIALSAGRAEPK
+489 ASDITLSVGRAEPK
-503 RYGRDGKSAVALADV
+503 RYGRDGKGAVELSGI
-518 EAIFKGLEDQANESL
+518 EAIFSDLEEQANESL
-533 AQQNVPPER
+533 ALQNVAPER
-542 RRFRRVVEVRF
+542 RRFRRIVEVRF
-553 IRQTKSLSVPFPGS
+553 IRQTKSLAVPFPGT
-567 IEGLIENFLNAY
+567 IEGLVESFLDAY
-579 KTRYGAE
+579 KKRYGAE

-599 VVEALGLLP
+599 VVEAVGLLP

-614 YPSAGEDAHHAV
+614 YPSAGEDANQAV
-626 KANRPVYD
+626 KGSRPVYD
-634 MVEQGFVETPIY
+634 MVRQVFVDTPIF

-652 NGNRII
+652 HGNRID
-658 GPAVIEYE
+658 GPAIIEYE
-666 STTVV
+666 TTTVA
-671 IHTGQVGTIDE
+671 IHAGQRATIDE
-682 YLGISIR
+682 FLGISIR
-689 RGCKGTDPRLPH
+689 RT
-701 AGACLKSVPE
+701 
-711 NPGRV
+711 

>member
-1 MRSVGIDIGGTFTDV
+1 MSSIGIDIGGTFTDV
-16 VVMGDDGSVSTTK
+16 VVMDDDGSVRTTK

-39 GLLAALSAAAE
+39 GLLAALGAAAE
-50 KEKTDLAAL
+50 KENTDLATL

-78 ERRGAKVALLTTRGF
+78 ERRGARVALLTTRGF

-116 YSNRRVPDP
+116 YSNRRVPEP

-146 APLVEQDVY
+146 APLAEQDVY
-155 EAIARTKEAGIE
+155 DAVARIKEAGIE
-167 AIAVSYLWSFKNTA
+167 AVAVSYLWSFKNTA
-181 HERKTMEILGEEL
+181 HESRTREILTGEL
-194 PGVYLTASHELAP
+194 PGIYLSLSHELVP
-207 RLGEYERTATA
+207 RLGEYERTATT
-218 VINAYLGPLVRE
+218 VINACLGPLVRN
-230 YTDQLG
+230 YTGQLDRRLG
-236 RKLDK
+236 N
-241 NRLFLLDSSGGVMT
+241 NRLFLLDSCGGVMT

-273 GVTAAKYMGDLC
+273 GVTAAKYMGDIC
-285 GHENIISFDMG
+285 GHRNIISFDMG
-296 GTSTDVAVIAAGQAG
+296 GTSTDVAVIAAGEAN
-311 QRKETVAGKYHLLLP
+311 RRRETVTDKYHLLLP

-339 IAGVEEG
+339 VAGVEQG
-346 GYIFVGPESAG
+346 GYIYVGPESAG

-363 CYGRGGERPTVTD
+363 CYGLGGERPTVTD
-376 ADVAL
+376 ADVVL

-392 KLALDRE
+392 KLALDQD

-414 VSIEEAAAGIKR
+414 VPIEEAAAGIKR
-426 IVDTRMA
+426 IVDARMA

-468 DVVEEVL
+468 DVVEEVII
-475 VPASQSVFCAFGAV
+475 PASQSVFCAFGAV

-503 RYGRDGKSAVALADV
+503 RYGRDGTGAVELADI
-518 EAIFKGLEDQANESL
+518 ETIFRNLEDQANASL
-533 AQQNVPPER
+533 AQQNVPPEQR
-542 RRFRRVVEVRF
+542 RCRRVVEVRF
-553 IRQTKSLSVPFPGS
+553 IRQTKSLSVPFPGT
-567 IEGLIENFLNAY
+567 IEGLVENFLDAY
-579 KTRYGAE
+579 KQRYGAE

-614 YPSAGEDAHHAV
+614 HPSAGEDAAHAV
-626 KANRPVYD
+626 KGSRPVYD
-634 MVEQGFVETPIY
+634 MVEQVFVDTPTF

-652 NGNRII
+652 SGNRIA
-658 GPAVIEYE
+658 GPAIIEYE
-666 STTVV
+666 TTTVA
-671 IHTGQVGTIDE
+671 IHSGQAGTVDE
-682 YLGISIR
+682 FLGISVR
-689 RGCKGTDPRLPH
+689 R
-701 AGACLKSVPE
+701 V
-711 NPGRV
+711 

>member
-1 MRSVGIDIGGTFTDV
+1 MSSVGIDIGGTFTDV

-39 GLLAALSAAAE
+39 GLLAALTAAAE
-50 KEKTDLAAL
+50 KEKIDLATL

-78 ERRGAKVALLTTRGF
+78 ERRGARVALLTTRGF

-116 YSNRRVPDP
+116 YSNRCVPDP

-132 FGIRERIDYRGDVI
+132 FGIRERIDYRGDEI

-155 EAIARTKEAGIE
+155 DAVARIKEAGIE
-167 AIAVSYLWSFKNTA
+167 AVAVSYLWSFKNTA
-181 HERKTMEILGEEL
+181 HERRTREILAGEL
-194 PGVYLTASHELAP
+194 PGIYLSMSHELVP
-207 RLGEYERTATA
+207 RLGEYERTATT
-218 VINAYLGPLVRE
+218 VINACLGPLVRN
-230 YTDQLG
+230 YTGQLNRRLG
-236 RKLDK
+236 N
-241 NRLFLLDSSGGVMT
+241 NRLFLLDSCGGVMT

-273 GVTAAKYMGDLC
+273 GVTAAKYMGDIC

-296 GTSTDVAVIAAGQAG
+296 GTSTDVAVIAAGEAN
-311 QRKETVAGKYHLLLP
+311 RRRETVTDKYHLLLP

-339 IAGVEEG
+339 VAGVEQG
-346 GYIFVGPESAG
+346 GYIYVGPESAG

-363 CYGRGGERPTVTD
+363 CYGLGGERPTVTD
-376 ADVAL
+376 ADVVL

-392 KLALDRE
+392 KLTLDQD

-414 VSIEEAAAGIKR
+414 VPVEEAAAGIKR
-426 IVDTRMA
+426 IVDARMA

-468 DVVEEVL
+468 DVVEEVII
-475 VPASQSVFCAFGAV
+475 PASQSVFCAFGAV
-489 ASDIALSAGRAEPK
+489 ASDIALSVARAEPK
-503 RYGRDGKSAVALADV
+503 RYGRDGTGAVELADI
-518 EAIFKGLEDQANESL
+518 ETIFRKLEDQANASL
-533 AQQNVPPER
+533 AQQNVPPEQR
-542 RRFRRVVEVRF
+542 RYRRVVEVRF
-553 IRQTKSLSVPFPGS
+553 IRQTKSLSVPFPGT
-567 IEGLIENFLNAY
+567 IEGLVENFLDAY
-579 KTRYGAE
+579 KQRYGAE

-614 YPSAGEDAHHAV
+614 YPSAGEDAAHAV
-626 KANRPVYD
+626 KGSRPVYD
-634 MVEQGFVETPIY
+634 MVEQVFVDTPTF

-652 NGNRII
+652 SSNRIA
-658 GPAVIEYE
+658 GPAIIEYE
-666 STTVV
+666 TTTVA
-671 IHTGQVGTIDE
+671 IHSGQAGTVDE
-682 YLGISIR
+682 FLGISVR
-689 RGCKGTDPRLPH
+689 R
-701 AGACLKSVPE
+701 V
-711 NPGRV
+711 

>member
-1 MRSVGIDIGGTFTDV
+1 MSSIGIDIGGTFTDV

-39 GLLAALSAAAE
+39 GLLAALAAAAE
-50 KEKTDLAAL
+50 KEKIDLATL

-71 VATNAFI
+71 AATNAFI
-78 ERRGAKVALLTTRGF
+78 ERRGARVALLTTRGF

-132 FGIRERIDYRGDVI
+132 FGIRERVDYRGDVI

-155 EAIARTKEAGIE
+155 DAIGRIKEAGIE
-167 AIAVSYLWSFKNTA
+167 AVAVSYLWSFKNTG
-181 HERKTMEILGEEL
+181 HETRTREILAEEL
-194 PGVYLTASHELAP
+194 PGVYLSLSHELVP
-207 RLGEYERTATA
+207 RLGEYERTATT
-218 VINAYLGPLVRE
+218 VINAYLGPLIRN
-230 YTDQLG
+230 YTGGLNRRLG
-236 RKLDK
+236 N
-241 NRLFLLDSSGGVMT
+241 NRLFLLDSCGGVMT

-273 GVTAAKYMGDLC
+273 GVTAAKYMGNLC

-296 GTSTDVAVIAAGQAG
+296 GTSTDVAVIAAGEANL
-311 QRKETVAGKYHLLLP
+311 RRETVADKYHLLLP

-339 IAGVEEG
+339 VAGVEEG

-376 ADVAL
+376 ADVVL
-381 GIIDPDGFLGG
+381 GIIDPNGFLGG
-392 KLALDRE
+392 KLVLDRE
-399 KAREAIRVH
+399 KAREAIRIH
-408 VADPLN
+408 VADPLRLP
-414 VSIEEAAAGIKR
+414 IEEAAAGIKR

-468 DVVEEVL
+468 EVVQEVII
-475 VPASQSVFCAFGAV
+475 PASQSVFCAYGAV
-489 ASDIALSAGRAEPK
+489 ASDITLSMGRAEPK
-503 RYGRDGKSAVALADV
+503 RYGRDGTGAVELAGLD
-518 EAIFKGLEDQANESL
+518 AIFRNLEDQANASL
-533 AQQNVPPER
+533 AQQNVPPEQ
-542 RRFRRVVEVRF
+542 RRFSRVVEVRF

-579 KTRYGAE
+579 RKRYGAE

-599 VVEALGLLP
+599 VVEAAGLLP

-614 YPSAGEDAHHAV
+614 YPSAGDDAGHAV
-626 KANRPVYD
+626 KGARPVYD
-634 MVEQGFVETPIY
+634 IVIRAFVDTPIY

-652 NGNRII
+652 HGNRIS

-666 STTVV
+666 TTTVV
-671 IHTGQVGTIDE
+671 IHSGQAGTVDE
-682 YLGISIR
+682 FLGISVR
-689 RGCKGTDPRLPH
+689 R
-701 AGACLKSVPE
+701 V
-711 NPGRV
+711 

>member
-1 MRSVGIDIGGTFTDV
+1 MSSVGIDIGGTFTDV
-16 VVMGDDGSVSTTK
+16 VLMGADGSVSTTK

-39 GLLAALSAAAE
+39 GLLAALTAAAE
-50 KEKTDLAAL
+50 KQQADLPTL

-78 ERRGAKVALLTTRGF
+78 ERRGARVALLTTRGF

-132 FGIRERIDYRGDVI
+132 FGIRERIDYRGEVI
-146 APLVEQDVY
+146 APLAEQDVY
-155 EAIARTKEAGIE
+155 DAVGSIKEAGIE

-181 HERKTMEILGEEL
+181 HERRTMKILGEEL
-194 PGVYLTASHELAP
+194 PGLYLTASHELAP

-236 RKLDK
+236 RRLDK
-241 NRLFLLDSSGGVMT
+241 NRLFLLDSSGSVMT

-273 GVTAAKYMGDLC
+273 GVTAARYIGNLC
-285 GHENIISFDMG
+285 GHDNIISFDMG
-296 GTSTDVAVIAAGQAG
+296 GTSTDVAVIAAGEASL
-311 QRKETVAGKYHLLLP
+311 RKETVADKYHLLLP
-326 MLDVRAIGAGGGS
+326 MLDVRTIGAGGGS
-339 IAGVEEG
+339 IAGVEQG
-346 GYIFVGPESAG
+346 GYIYVGPESAG

-363 CYGRGGERPTVTD
+363 CYGRGGARPTVTD
-376 ADVAL
+376 ADVVL
-381 GIIDPDGFLGG
+381 GIIDPEGFLGG
-392 KLALDRE
+392 KLKLDMN
-399 KAREAIRVH
+399 KAREAVKIH
-408 VADPLN
+408 VADPLGLP
-414 VSIEEAAAGIKR
+414 IEEAAAGIKR

-468 DVVEEVL
+468 DMVEEVMI
-475 VPASQSVFCAFGAV
+475 PASQSVFCAFGAV
-489 ASDIALSAGRAEPK
+489 ASDIALSMGRAEPK
-503 RYGRDGKSAVALADV
+503 RYGRDGKGAVELADI
-518 EAIFKGLEDQANESL
+518 EAIFRELEDQADKSL
-533 AQQNVPPER
+533 DMQNITPEH
-542 RRFRRVVEVRF
+542 RRFHRVVEVRF

-567 IEGLIENFLNAY
+567 IEGLIDNFLSAY
-579 KTRYGAE
+579 KKRYGAE
-586 AVPEKAGFEFVTY
+586 AIPEKAGFEFVTY
-599 VVEALGLLP
+599 VVEAVGLLP

-614 YPSAGEDAHHAV
+614 YPSAGGDASHAG
-626 KANRPVYD
+626 KGSRPVYD
-634 MVEQGFVETPIY
+634 MVKQVFVDTPIY
-646 RGEALQ
+646 WGEALQ
-652 NGNRII
+652 NGNRIA

-666 STTVV
+666 TTTVA
-671 IHTGQVGTIDE
+671 IHAGQVGTIDE
-682 YLGISIR
+682 FLGISIR
-689 RGCKGTDPRLPH
+689 R
-701 AGACLKSVPE
+701 VP
-711 NPGRV
+711 